1 MTQDVRARSQAI
13 NKDLAQHLTD
23 SNEPNR
29 EHLEKDFVSLL
40 PHCTTNVT
48 KRIDNRIIS
57 NNYSCVNN
65 NYQVNTSINRN
76 CLVAE
81 DLSMNKCL
89 QHSF

>member
-40 PHCTTNVT
+40 SDCTTNIS
-48 KRIDNRIIS
+48 KGIDNII
-57 NNYSCVNN
+57 
-65 NYQVNTSINRN
+65 I
-76 CLVAE
+76 
-81 DLSMNKCL
+81 
-89 QHSF
+89 